1 MGKNWETISFE
12 LCAAFP
18 VDSVKWRV
26 GRVSKDGDRGTA
38 LAYIDARDVMDRLDL
53 VVGVN
58 NWKDS
63 IHDLGNA
70 ALCTIEIW
78 DDEANHWVSKTDGA
92 DESNI
97 EATKGKYSDAF
108 KRAAVKFGIGRYLYT
123 LESPWVELEFRGGRK
138 DLSKDAVK
146 SLRSYLQDHMEKD
159 SASYSSSLDE
169 ASKIFE
175 PSISKSSL
183 KPAFVENA
191 RREIHGRSNEPD
203 PTSQETQSKVGN
215 PMSEAQ
221 AKMLMAHC
229 RTVGEQNGGAH
240 GFEVL
245 NWTLNILMLD
255 PVRQHGARAPVYMDA
270 LMNQLGKSDVDTF
283 KEEAKKFTKD
293 S

>member
-1 MGKNWETISFE
+1 MGKNWETISLE
-12 LCAAFP
+12 LSAAFP

-26 GRVSKDGDRGTA
+26 GRVAKDGNRGTA

-63 IHDLGNA
+63 ILDLGNA

-78 DDEANHWVSKTDGA
+78 DDEANHWVAKTDGA

-138 DLSKDAVK
+138 DLSRDAIA
-146 SLRSYLQDHMEKD
+146 SLRSYLQDQMEKD
-159 SASYSSSLDE
+159 SGTYSSSLDE
-169 ASKIFE
+169 ADEIFE
-175 PSISKSSL
+175 PSVQKSSR
-183 KPAFVENA
+183 KPAFERNEPAHSPAESESKVEN
-191 RREIHGRSNEPD
+191 
-203 PTSQETQSKVGN
+203 
-215 PMSEAQ
+215 PMTEAQ

-229 RTVGEQNGGAH
+229 RTIGENNGGAH

-245 NWTLNILMLD
+245 NWTLNVLMLD
-255 PVRQHGARAPVYMDA
+255 PVRERGARAPVYRDA
-270 LMNQLGKSDVDTF
+270 LFNQLSKSDVDSF
-283 KEEAKKFTKD
+283 KEEASKFTKD